1 MKRGEWK
8 LAKMKECELPE
19 NVAAGFNEA
28 MANVFGMECT
38 PIIYCGKQIV
48 HGINHMIICKIVF
61 DNAAAKDEVLANVI
75 LHEETDSRIKSK
87 YSILS
92 INNICG

>member
-1 MKRGEWK
+1 MKKGEWK

-19 NVAAGFNEA
+19 KVAAGFNEA
-28 MANVFGMECT
+28 MTNVFGIECT
-38 PIIYCGKQIV
+38 PVMYCGRQVV
-48 HGINHMIICKIVF
+48 HGINHMIICKVVF
-61 DNAAAKDEVLANVI
+61 DNVAKDEVLASVI
-75 LHEETDSRIKSK
+75 LHEETDSRTKSK